1 MRTKVV
7 IIGGGPSGLL
17 LSRLLSLENIDNVVL
32 EKQSREHVQGRIR
45 AGVLENGTIEMLRL
59 AGVSKRLD
67 NEGFKH
73 NGIELSFKNH
83 GFRIDLKKLTDKHVT
98 VYGQTEVTKDLYEII
113 EKENGNIINCAED
126 VLPQNVGGINSFVTF
141 KKNGIEN
148 KIMCDF
154 VAGCDGFHG
163 ISRKVI
169 PENLINVFERIYP
182 FGWLGIL
189 SETPPVKE
197 ELIYANHGNG
207 FALASMRNNNLSRYY
222 IQTSLDDRVEAWDDK
237 RFWEELKRRLPIEA
251 SESIITGPSIEKSIA
266 PLRSFVCEPM
276 NWNNLFLVGDAAHI
290 VPPTGAK
297 GLNLAVSDVYYL
309 FNGLKKHYLFNDD
322 KDLKNYST
330 KALSRVWKA
339 IRFSWWMTTTFHKF
353 PEQTSFDQRIQD
365 SELEYLENSI
375 ASQTVL
381 AENYV
386 GLPYEEL

>member
-17 LSRLLSLENIDNVVL
+17 LSKLLSLEGIDNIVL
-32 EKQSREHVQGRIR
+32 EKQSREYVIGRVR

-59 AGVSKRLD
+59 AGVSDRLEK
-67 NEGFKH
+67 EGFQH
-73 NGIELSFKNH
+73 NGIFLSFRNH
-83 GFRIDLKKLTDKHVT
+83 GFRIDLKRLTDKNVT
-98 VYGQTEVTKDLYEII
+98 VYGQTEITKDLYDSI
-113 EKENGNIINCAED
+113 EKENGIIINNAKD
-126 VLPQNVGGINSFVTF
+126 VLPHEINSANPFVTF
-141 KKNGIEN
+141 KKDGLEK
-148 KIMCDF
+148 KIICDF
-154 VAGCDGFHG
+154 IAGCDGYYG
-163 ISRKVI
+163 ISRSIIPKEVI
-169 PENLINVFERIYP
+169 NTYERVYP

-189 SETPPVKE
+189 SETPPVSE

-207 FALASMRNNNLSRYY
+207 FALASMRNKNLSRYY
-222 IQTSLDDRVEAWDDK
+222 IQTNLEDNVDNWSDIK
-237 RFWEELKRRLPIEA
+237 FWEELKKRLPSNVA
-251 SESIITGPSIEKSIA
+251 DTIITGPSIEKSIA

-276 NWNNLFLVGDAAHI
+276 SWKKLYLVGDAAHI

-309 FNGLKKHYLFNDD
+309 YNAMKNFYLLDTTD
-322 KDLKNYST
+322 DLKMYSAR
-330 KALSRVWKA
+330 ALSRVWKA

-353 PEQTSFDQRIQD
+353 PEQSSFDQRIQD

-386 GLPYEEL
+386 GLPF